1 MELGTVIRARCTA
14 SSDSPPPP
22 PVVMWFK
29 DGVALL
35 NEPPHIRI
43 RSNTNGSE
51 VTSVLTIDNFQSSDD
66 GEYYCEAT
74 NTSNTLSSTILSL
87 TG

>member
-22 PVVMWFK
+22 VVMWFK

-35 NEPPHIRI
+35 NGPPHIRI

-66 GEYYCEAT
+66 GEYHCEAT
-74 NTSNTLSSTILSL
+74 NTSNTLNSTTLSL